1 MPLVGRT
8 GDYGLLLTRD
18 PRGRIAAR
26 ADMFGIVKF
35 NHLTVIDIRAE
46 GLLYRVDI
54 GLGEELGSE
63 SI

>member
-1 MPLVGRT
+1 
-8 GDYGLLLTRD
+8 
-18 PRGRIAAR
+18 
-26 ADMFGIVKF
+26 MFGIVKF